1 MVFTEVLNTVKKA
14 DYIKKL
20 KNEFYIYTP
29 DRKFALVYHKDG
41 QVTKYLT
48 DISGKKAYLTPS
60 QKTQLQ
66 NAIDGYFKFNEV
78 MNIVKNAKSIK
89 RHEDSFYIYGHD
101 KQFAMVCHTNNKVT
115 DIVIDLKGTK
125 IPLNNLQKTRL
136 EMAIYLYFRQT
147 HGYDISRMQQIK
159 TK

>member
-78 MNIVKNAKSIK
+78 MNIVKNAKHIK
-89 RHEDSFYIYGHD
+89 RHEDSFYIYGYD
-101 KQFAMVCHTNNKVT
+101 NQFAMVCHTNDNVT
-115 DIVIDLKGTK
+115 GIVIDMDGTK
-125 IPLNNLQKTRL
+125 VPLNSSQRTQLKKAIDLHFERIFGYNRTRML
-136 EMAIYLYFRQT
+136 K
-147 HGYDISRMQQIK
+147 IK

>member
-41 QVTKYLT
+41 QITKYLT

-89 RHEDSFYIYGHD
+89 RHEDSFYIYGYD
-101 KQFAMVCHTNNKVT
+101 NQFAMVCHTNNNVT